1 VFLLARAR
9 GWAPAVTL
17 ARANAF
23 AGAICSVAGAVP
35 ADPGFYA
42 AWRARWNIG

>member
-1 VFLLARAR
+1 LRN
-9 GWAPAVTL
+9 WPPAVTL

-35 ADPGFYA
+35 ADLEFYA
-42 AWRARWNIG
+42 GWRGRWDIG